1 MSPQFFSFL
10 AVMERDIDDRNN
22 ETEYDLIK
30 EVPKLNLKVYFSK
43 DYSNVFHGWKAVN
56 VFYYRSFSNIPCYHS
71 EILLQIL

>member
-30 EVPKLNLKVYFSK
+30 EVLKLNLKVYFSK

-56 VFYYRSFSNIPCYHS
+56 VFYYRSFSKIPCYHS

>member
-10 AVMERDIDDRNN
+10 AVMVRDIDDRNN

-56 VFYYRSFSNIPCYHS
+56 VFYYRSFSKIPCYHS